1 MPFDVRKPR
10 FGKPKAQAD
19 GKAPEPCV
27 AKIEARRGAML
38 KRAEDALPHLP
49 GPGEAVHFL
58 QTGYFDLMTLVPLLV
73 SAHGKARHVRLA
85 TLSYNGRNLTEMVG
99 LLDGGGCA
107 RLTLL
112 TSTFFRN
119 NNGALYRETCEELR
133 GRGAT
138 VAAHK
143 THAKVVTLDFGGAKL
158 SVEGSANLRSN
169 RSVEQV
175 MIARHAALHDW
186 HAAWIDSF
194 AADHQGDG
202 AGADDGE
209 EEVERGGRQGGPG

>member
-1 MPFDVRKPR
+1 VRFDVQKAR
-10 FGKPKAQAD
+10 FGKPKAEAD
-19 GKAPEPCV
+19 GKAPAPCV
-27 AKIEARRGAML
+27 AKVEARRAAML
-38 KRAEDALPHLP
+38 RRAGDALPHLP
-49 GPGEAVHFL
+49 QEGASVHFL
-58 QTGYFDLMTLVPLLV
+58 QTGYFDLMMLVPLLV
-73 SAHGKARHVRLA
+73 SAHGKALHVRLA
-85 TLSYNGRNLTEMVG
+85 TLSYNGRNLTEMVR
-99 LLDGGGCA
+99 LLDSGGCE

-119 NNGALYRETCEELR
+119 NNGALYRETCDELR
-133 GRGAT
+133 RRGAA

-186 HAAWIDSF
+186 HAAWIDDLT
-194 AADHQGDG
+194 ARHEGDG
-202 AGADDGE
+202 GE
-209 EEVERGGRQGGPG
+209 EEGEDEANE